1 MTESIS
7 ILQTHNILDIL
18 HFFRIFHH
26 AVLCRRNS
34 PFPNFPPLH
43 FRSISQIN
51 CYNYVSSKAV
61 LLFPF
66 SRHLQSPGAAVNNLR
81 L

>member
-18 HFFRIFHH
+18 HFFRIFHP
-26 AVLCRRNS
+26 ALLCRRNS

-51 CYNYVSSKAV
+51 QFIVIIMSAPRLCCFF
-61 LLFPF
+61 LFPGIF
-66 SRHLQSPGAAVNNLR
+66 SRPALA
-81 L
+81 